1 MLFCV
6 TSFCVV
12 FLLLLSVYLF
22 ILSVTAANWCVFDF
36 YHLLIDLCRFIAI
49 SNVCMYGGV
58 DVSMFRG
65 GANITIKSAIR
76 ILLRILNNVIYICVW
91 FCICRWCLT
100 STGVKRES
108 KARTHYLYN
117 VYSNT
122 FYTVIKECRCIS
134 FRQKD

>member
-1 MLFCV
+1 MLHHFVWFFYCC
-6 TSFCVV
+6 SRFICLYY
-12 FLLLLSVYLF
+12 LLLLLIGVSL
-22 ILSVTAANWCVFDF
+22 ISIICSLICAD
-36 YHLLIDLCRFIAI
+36 LLQFQMF
-49 SNVCMYGGV
+49 VCMV
-58 DVSMFRG
+58 VSMYRCSGG

-76 ILLRILNNVIYICVW
+76 ILLRILNNVIYICMW
-91 FCICRWCLT
+91 FCICRWCLP